1 MGFDDL
7 INLMMNPGD
16 EGVPDTIYDDLRT
29 SHGDEVT
36 QATDSASA
44 KVAELMATIEE
55 LNGEINRLKVSNW
68 ELFEQIPKAG
78 DAEPDDN
85 DNNNDDEE
93 DDDPDLDDLLSED
106 DD

>member
-36 QATDSASA
+36 QATDLASA

>member
-16 EGVPDTIYDDLRT
+16 EGVPDTIYDDLRA
-29 SHGDEVT
+29 SHGDEVAH
-36 QATDSASA
+36 ATDSASA

-55 LNGEINRLKVSNW
+55 LTGEINRLKVSNW

-78 DAEPDDN
+78 DDEPDN
-85 DNNNDDEE
+85 DNDEDE
-93 DDDPDLDDLLSED
+93 DDPDLDDLLSED

>member
-29 SHGDEVT
+29 SHGDEIS

-55 LNGEINRLKVSNW
+55 LTGEINRLKVSNW

-78 DAEPDDN
+78 DAEPDN
-85 DNNNDDEE
+85 DNNDNDEDDE
-93 DDDPDLDDLLSED
+93 DPDLDDLLSED

>member
-16 EGVPDTIYDDLRT
+16 DGVPDTIYDDLRT

-44 KVAELMATIEE
+44 KVAELMTTIEE
-55 LNGEINRLKVSNW
+55 LTGEINRLKVSNW

-78 DAEPDDN
+78 DDEPDNDDNNDN
-85 DNNNDDEE
+85 DEDE
-93 DDDPDLDDLLSED
+93 DDPDLDDLLSED